1 MHARLR
7 ADTCAALATRAR
19 ARADVAESWAPP
31 EPAPVRSMFI
41 PPPANH
47 SGKIGFP
54 TYAMWGLC
62 VVVVGVC
69 YVLES
74 KLDDGVPATKA
85 MPAEVE
91 LAWDWRTK
99 VFDAFLPTSPVHL
112 S

>member
-1 MHARLR
+1 
-7 ADTCAALATRAR
+7 
-19 ARADVAESWAPP
+19 
-31 EPAPVRSMFI
+31 MFI

-85 MPAEVE
+85 MPAEVH
-91 LAWDWRTK
+91 K
-99 VFDAFLPTSPVHL
+99 VLPSGALLMSARAGLTLRRARDRAQRRATAAH
-112 S
+112 